1 MLLRFRFVLLF
12 LAVLALLPS
21 VFGGV
26 SRVFGVDGSE
36 AKREVDAARAAVVA
50 GYDAVADAEKAG
62 ANVTGLLVR
71 LDDAGDSLSKAD
83 LAYSKGDY
91 DGAAGFAVQCRNKLD
106 GIVGEASVL
115 KQRGAD
121 QRYWDFMINIV
132 GSLVGAVA
140 VVCGSIV
147 LWVFLS
153 KKYDKI
159 GSAVV

>member
-1 MLLRFRFVLLF
+1 MLFC

-26 SRVFGVDGSE
+26 SHVFGVDGSE
-36 AKREVDAARAAVVA
+36 AEREIDTARGAIVA
-50 GYDAVADAEKAG
+50 GYNAVADAEKAG

-91 DGAAGFAVQCRNKLD
+91 DGAAGFAVQCQNRLS
-106 GIVGEASVL
+106 GFVGEASVL
-115 KQRGAD
+115 KQRGAE
-121 QRYWDFMINIV
+121 QRYWDFMINVV
-132 GSLVGAVA
+132 GSLVGVVA

-147 LWVFLS
+147 VWVFLS
-153 KKYDKI
+153 KRYAKT